1 MPWSTPTL
9 TQVRQ
14 NNRDY
19 IVGRLGAPLVPN
31 SVGRVLADANGG
43 NAHLA
48 LQYLD
53 WLSLQLLPD
62 TAETRFLDK
71 WANIYLV
78 NADGS
83 RGRKQAT
90 YAAGQITATGTTGT
104 VLPSGTRLTGPTSAA
119 VAYETVADL
128 TLGAALAAVAVRALD
143 AGAAGNLDAGTRVSL
158 AIGAAGVSGQSVV
171 VGAGGLT
178 GGADEETDDELRVRV
193 LARIRQP
200 PMGGD
205 ADDYVNWALE
215 VAGVTRAWCAPN
227 EVAVGT
233 VTLRVMCDDLR
244 ASSGGLP
251 TAGDLA
257 AVQAFVD
264 TVRPVTVKEFFVVA
278 PTFQPVNFAIINM
291 QGDSVALRNAIAA
304 SVKTMLRQRAKP
316 AYALNGVLQPATT
329 IPAAWVSEAI
339 FSAAAGAFFDLQM
352 SDAVMA
358 NDGCLAVLGTIG

>member
-1 MPWSTPTL
+1 MPWQTPTL
-9 TQVRQ
+9 AAVRQ

-62 TAETRFLDK
+62 TAETQFLDK

-90 YAAGQITATGTTGT
+90 FAQGTITATGTTGA
-104 VLPSGTRLTGPTSAA
+104 VMPSGTQILGPGTGI
-119 VAYETVADL
+119 AYETTAPL
-128 TLGAALAAVAVRALD
+128 TLGAVAAPVAIRALD
-143 AGAAGNLDAGTRVSL
+143 AGSAGNLDVGTKL
-158 AIGAAGVSGQSVV
+158 ALSAAVPGVAGQSVV
-171 VGAGGLT
+171 VAGGGLT
-178 GGADEETDDELRVRV
+178 GGSDEETDDELRIRV

-227 EVAVGT
+227 EISIGT
-233 VTLRVMCDDLR
+233 VTLRIMCDDLR
-244 ASSGGLP
+244 ASNGGLP
-251 TAGDLA
+251 TADDLA

-264 TVRPVTVKEFFVVA
+264 SVRPVTVKEFYVVA
-278 PTFQPVNFAIINM
+278 PTFQPVNFTITNL

-304 SVKTMLRQRAKP
+304 SVKTMLSQRARP
-316 AYALNGVLQPATT
+316 ASALNGVLQSATT
-329 IPAAWVSEAI
+329 IPVAWVSEAI
-339 FSAAAGAFFDLQM
+339 YAAVTGAFFDLEM
-352 SDAVMA
+352 TDAVMA
-358 NDGCLAVLGTIG
+358 NDGCLATLGTIS